1 MRSLEFFYQY
11 FPGVS
16 NGDLVYVHSELENLI
31 DRCQFLLV
39 CYVQVFV
46 FFPVVF
52 FVSGMPNLFYIL
64 SLVRSIILPLKTI
77 LIEEPWT

>member
-31 DRCQFLLV
+31 DRLL
-39 CYVQVFV
+39 CPGFC